1 MATLRRFYD
10 SINLSAVGLHFLF
23 WVLIVFYF
31 AWGFGFTT
39 VSPRIALLNGVFFLP
54 GQMIMVYGLLYFLVP
69 KYLLQQKF
77 WYFLLGFLILLFIC
91 AVYAMLTQLS
101 LSAQAEYQGV
111 SISFGRNVLPFVHV
125 GAIAASIK
133 LL

>member
-1 MATLRRFYD
+1 
-10 SINLSAVGLHFLF
+10 
-23 WVLIVFYF
+23 
-31 AWGFGFTT
+31 
-39 VSPRIALLNGVFFLP
+39 
-54 GQMIMVYGLLYFLVP
+54 LVP

-91 AVYAMLTQLS
+91 AIYAMLTQLS

-133 LL
+133 LLKYWHLQKKRTVEAEQQRTVADLKLLKARSEERRVGK